1 MEYIIQSNCFKETT
15 YNTVNYAVSEYDIK
29 ILYSTFLY
37 LKPKA
42 KYIYFLTKK

>member
-29 ILYSTFLY
+29 IFIQLFCTLNQ
-37 LKPKA
+37 KPNN
-42 KYIYFLTKK
+42 I